1 MTKVLTGAHA
11 EDVGGYVVEP
21 GQPIPNDA
29 DPEVVKRLE
38 AEGLLADAPKSSSSK
53 SKSQEG

>member
-1 MTKVLTGAHA
+1 MSPKVLTGAHA

-21 GQPIPNDA
+21 GQEIPADA

-38 AEGLLADAPKSSSSK
+38 AAGLVAETKQPTSK
-53 SKSQEG
+53 RKDS

>member
-1 MTKVLTGAHA
+1 MSKVLTGAHA

-21 GQPIPNDA
+21 GQPIPDDA
-29 DPEVVKRLE
+29 DPKVVKRLQ
-38 AEGLLADAPKSSSSK
+38 ADGLLADAPKAPSK

>member
-1 MTKVLTGAHA
+1 MSPKVLTGAHA

-21 GQPIPNDA
+21 GQPIPDDA
-29 DPEVVKRLE
+29 DPQVVARLQE
-38 AEGLLADAPKSSSSK
+38 DGLLADASPPKSK